1 MADYPSPT
9 TLPTFTNLH
18 AAPASVP
25 DDLDVTPLASTWFS
39 SFSTAVTA
47 CDTSKCAA
55 LFVEHSFWRDI
66 LALTWDF
73 RTFEGTPKI
82 QRMLEDRL
90 AVAQMTAMKM
100 DEASVQLQRPY
111 PDIAWISATFT
122 FETKLGLGSGV
133 FRLSPVGD
141 GEFKAHTVLTTLSAL
156 KGHPEQIGRLRDQEH
171 LDGYLWTAQRSREIE
186 FADKDPTVVIVG
198 GGQSGLAIAARLK
211 VLGISALIIEKEKRV
226 GDTWRNRYDSLTTHD
241 PIWFQDFPYLGFPS
255 CWPLYTPA
263 MKLANWFETYV
274 DALDL
279 NVWTSSLVSKARQDP
294 KTSTWSVT
302 VTRADGSTRVLGA
315 KHLVFTVGFGDF
327 DPTMPKFPGA
337 DQFEGEILHST
348 RYKTARDYIGK
359 KTIVIGSC
367 VSAHDVAYDLCKFG
381 VDVTMFQRSSTLVL
395 SGKTFM
401 EKVVR
406 GVYDDD
412 GRRIEDADLMSA
424 SFPLAFMAEMGKRQV
439 VECEKMDA
447 DMLEGLKKR
456 GFKLNRGPRDAG
468 VFLSAW
474 ENRGGSLYGKS
485 SIGNIKLKSGS
496 QIERFTR
503 TGLKFEDG
511 TEITAN
517 VVILATGVQGDIRK
531 FIGTICGA
539 DVERECKPVWGLD
552 EETEI
557 KGVCRDLG
565 VPNLWYMSGSLA
577 LGRIYSKHIALQIK
591 AIEEGIFD
599 RKDRYTS

>member
-1 MADYPSPT
+1 MADYPSST

-25 DDLDVTPLASTWFS
+25 DDLEATPLASTWFS

-186 FADKDPTVVIVG
+186 FIDNDPTVVIVG

-211 VLGISALIIEKEKRV
+211 VLGISALIIEKEKRI

-241 PIWFQDFPYLGFPS
+241 PICLFFSLSEVYALLIILQGISIFLTCSERYSDTSAVHLVISSSRFPS

-263 MKLANWFETYV
+263 MKVRLLLELCFH
-274 DALDL
+274 
-279 NVWTSSLVSKARQDP
+279 
-294 KTSTWSVT
+294 SV
-302 VTRADGSTRVLGA
+302 
-315 KHLVFTVGFGDF
+315 H
-327 DPTMPKFPGA
+327 
-337 DQFEGEILHST
+337 
-348 RYKTARDYIGK
+348 
-359 KTIVIGSC
+359 
-367 VSAHDVAYDLCKFG
+367 
-381 VDVTMFQRSSTLVL
+381 
-395 SGKTFM
+395 
-401 EKVVR
+401 
-406 GVYDDD
+406 
-412 GRRIEDADLMSA
+412 
-424 SFPLAFMAEMGKRQV
+424 
-439 VECEKMDA
+439 
-447 DMLEGLKKR
+447 
-456 GFKLNRGPRDAG
+456 
-468 VFLSAW
+468 
-474 ENRGGSLYGKS
+474 
-485 SIGNIKLKSGS
+485 
-496 QIERFTR
+496 
-503 TGLKFEDG
+503 
-511 TEITAN
+511 
-517 VVILATGVQGDIRK
+517 
-531 FIGTICGA
+531 
-539 DVERECKPVWGLD
+539 
-552 EETEI
+552 
-557 KGVCRDLG
+557 
-565 VPNLWYMSGSLA
+565 
-577 LGRIYSKHIALQIK
+577 
-591 AIEEGIFD
+591 
-599 RKDRYTS
+599 

>member
-1 MADYPSPT
+1 
-9 TLPTFTNLH
+9 
-18 AAPASVP
+18 
-25 DDLDVTPLASTWFS
+25 
-39 SFSTAVTA
+39 
-47 CDTSKCAA
+47 
-55 LFVEHSFWRDI
+55 
-66 LALTWDF
+66 
-73 RTFEGTPKI
+73 
-82 QRMLEDRL
+82 
-90 AVAQMTAMKM
+90 
-100 DEASVQLQRPY
+100 
-111 PDIAWISATFT
+111 
-122 FETKLGLGSGV
+122 
-133 FRLSPVGD
+133 
-141 GEFKAHTVLTTLSAL
+141 
-156 KGHPEQIGRLRDQEH
+156 
-171 LDGYLWTAQRSREIE
+171 
-186 FADKDPTVVIVG
+186 
-198 GGQSGLAIAARLK
+198 
-211 VLGISALIIEKEKRV
+211 
-226 GDTWRNRYDSLTTHD
+226 
-241 PIWFQDFPYLGFPS
+241 
-255 CWPLYTPA
+255 
-263 MKLANWFETYV
+263 
-274 DALDL
+274 
-279 NVWTSSLVSKARQDP
+279 VSKARQDP

-327 DPTMPKFPGA
+327 FPTMPEFPGA

-367 VSAHDVAYDLCKFG
+367 VSAHDVAFDLCTFG
-381 VDVTMFQRSSTLVL
+381 VDVTMYQRSSTLVL

-401 EKVVR
+401 EKAVR

-412 GRRIEDADLMSA
+412 GRRIEDADLIAA

-474 ENRGGSLYGKS
+474 ERRGGHYMDFGASQQIIDGK
-485 SIGNIKLKSGS
+485 IKFKSGS

-511 TEITAN
+511 TEITGD
-517 VVILATGVQGDIRK
+517 VVVFATGVQGNIRT

-577 LGRIYSKHIALQIK
+577 LGRTHSKHIALQIK

-599 RKDRYTS
+599 RKERYTS